1 MYKLRPIFPTLD
13 ETSVSTCMYKMRKI
27 TLHMEAGESN
37 NTETAPTASVDDVR
51 QLTFPSGSKSLTL
64 TTVTFRRKLRNW
76 RKDGR

>member
-1 MYKLRPIFPTLD
+1 
-13 ETSVSTCMYKMRKI
+13 
-27 TLHMEAGESN
+27 MEAGESN